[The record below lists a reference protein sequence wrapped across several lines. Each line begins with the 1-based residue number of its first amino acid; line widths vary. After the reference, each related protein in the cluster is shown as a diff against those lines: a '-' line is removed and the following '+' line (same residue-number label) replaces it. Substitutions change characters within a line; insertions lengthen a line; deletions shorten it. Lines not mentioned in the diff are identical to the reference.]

1 MKIKHFIAAIITI
14 TISLPALAQNKKAD
28 SLKLVT
34 VFKELLS
41 ICKNV
46 DFADPKVKD
55 SGTFYKAAPYI
66 IYRGDDKQRA
76 WKDFANYNNALEK
89 KGVDEVCYR
98 INNTINQDSSYHIEK
113 YFTEKQSEGVWHV
126 LMITYKKRGV
136 DKKLAFAFLKLKNR
150 FGLGDID

>member
-1 MKIKHFIAAIITI
+1 MKLKYFFAAIITI
-14 TISLPALAQNKKAD
+14 TISLPAIAQNKKAD
-28 SLKLVT
+28 SLQTVT
-34 VFKELLS
+34 TLKTLLA

-46 DFADPKVKD
+46 DFADPKVRD

-76 WKDFANYNNALEK
+76 WKDFANYKNEVEK

-98 INNTINQDSSYHIEK
+98 INNTINQDSSYKIEK
-113 YFTEKQSEGVWHV
+113 YMTEKESEGTWHI
-126 LMITYKKRGV
+126 LLITYKRKGV
-136 DKKLAFAFLKLKNR
+136 DKKSAFAFLKVKNR

>member
-1 MKIKHFIAAIITI
+1 MKLKYFIAAIITI

-34 VFKELLS
+34 IFRELLS

-46 DFADPKVKD
+46 DFADPKVRD

-76 WKDFANYNNALEK
+76 GKDFVSSTQRPLPSHKAIERDCDEKLETF
-89 KGVDEVCYR
+89 C
-98 INNTINQDSSYHIEK
+98 
-113 YFTEKQSEGVWHV
+113 
-126 LMITYKKRGV
+126 
-136 DKKLAFAFLKLKNR
+136 
-150 FGLGDID
+150 

>member
-1 MKIKHFIAAIITI
+1 MKTKIIIAAITVIGFM
-14 TISLPALAQNKKAD
+14 LPATAQNKKAD

-46 DFADPKVKD
+46 DFADPKVQD

-76 WKDFANYNNALEK
+76 WKDFANYNNPKEK
-89 KGVDEVCYR
+89 KGLDEVCYR
-98 INNTINQDSSYHIEK
+98 INKTINQDSSYHIEK

-126 LMITYKKRGV
+126 LMINYKRKGV
-136 DKKLAFAFLKLKNR
+136 DKKLAFAFLKVKNR